1 MHHEVRGLVLKCV
14 DLGEA
19 DRLLTVYT
27 KEMGVITLMA
37 KGARSLKNRNFATTQ
52 QFCLADYVIRARGD
66 KYYLQESSIVESFFA
81 IRESLSGFSLGLYV
95 LEALSFVTTAEPEG
109 ELLRLA
115 LNSLYAI
122 CQGEKSLSI
131 IKAAFEI
138 RMLAIIGFMPDV
150 GACSVCGEH
159 AQDYYFDLIGGTLR
173 CRECSEGAPA
183 VGDEMT
189 SGEATPVCIITES
202 VRQAIL
208 YITECPPARVFSFT
222 LGDEDMPYLE
232 YACEEYLKH
241 QLERSFNSLEF
252 YKEVKG

>member
-14 DLGEA
+14 DMGEA

-27 KEMGVITLMA
+27 REMGVITLMA

-52 QFCLADYVIRARGD
+52 QFCLADYIIRSRGD

-81 IRESLSGFSLGLYV
+81 IRDNLAGFSLGLYV

-122 CQGEKSLSI
+122 CQGEKELSI

-150 GACSVCGEH
+150 TFCSVCGEY

-173 CRECSEGAPA
+173 CRECSESHPDDAPESS
-183 VGDEMT
+183 D
-189 SGEATPVCIITES
+189 ATPVCIITES
-202 VRQAIL
+202 VRQAIA
-208 YITECPPARVFSFT
+208 YITECPQSRVFSFK
-222 LGDEDMPYLE
+222 LGEEDMPYLE